1 MITPPSQSFNGSYEQ
16 QAINHNRLLRMI
28 KTLSPSASNTVGI
41 SRTPQGTVSWVPVK
55 RNRPMP
61 LAVSSKGWS
70 GVVVFDSQRGKRVTT
85 VAGIRTD
92 FLRIHVSDASA
103 GLLEYSDGSDLEA
116 WPDGCIVRK
125 ISGIVGDLYVG

>member
-16 QAINHNRLLRMI
+16 QAINYNRLLRMV

-41 SRTPQGTVSWVPVK
+41 SRTPQGTVSRVLEKRTRQTPVTFS
-55 RNRPMP
+55 R
-61 LAVSSKGWS
+61 GWS
-70 GVVVFDSQRGKRVTT
+70 GVVVFDSQRGVRVTT
-85 VAGIRTD
+85 VAGTRTD